1 MLIESVITFSLKA
14 LMDKTDPIVPT
25 ANMSDIVNYFI
36 SMEMDHNHAKRQNPW
51 LQIIIIYLQT
61 TSDRKLIIKY

>member
-1 MLIESVITFSLKA
+1 MLIQSLFTFSLKA

-36 SMEMDHNHAKRQNPW
+36 SMEMDHNHAKRQNP
-51 LQIIIIYLQT
+51 
-61 TSDRKLIIKY
+61 